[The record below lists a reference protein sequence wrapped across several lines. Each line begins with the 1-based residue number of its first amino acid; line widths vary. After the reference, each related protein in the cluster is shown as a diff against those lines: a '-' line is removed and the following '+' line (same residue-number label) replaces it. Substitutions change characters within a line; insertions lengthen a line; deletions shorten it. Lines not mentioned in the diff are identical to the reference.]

1 MGILFDL
8 CNVFQEHIPGIKWDL
23 FVLCLFCDLPG
34 TVMYKFDVRQKI
46 EVISEGQYIALNM
59 SSYRNRQGLGMASDA
74 CFSPSFSLHG
84 DSSKI

>member
-1 MGILFDL
+1 
-8 CNVFQEHIPGIKWDL
+8 
-23 FVLCLFCDLPG
+23 
-34 TVMYKFDVRQKI
+34 MYKFDVRQKI